1 PLWERSGLA
10 QIKTDNGVSLTWD
23 DGTTRCTLLLPHDK
37 TDPFTLTAIDSSG
50 RSAPQRLAAAK
61 TSDLAQ
67 RQARWTNQKPIAR
80 LPRSLEAL
88 TLGMARA
95 DVERMLPGGADLV
108 RRDIDQGLLAVYP
121 GQPRVVTDIVIRGIV
136 ARFDSS
142 NLLTELRIRYAD
154 FPG

>member
-1 PLWERSGLA
+1 
-10 QIKTDNGVSLTWD
+10 
-23 DGTTRCTLLLPHDK
+23 
-37 TDPFTLTAIDSSG
+37 
-50 RSAPQRLAAAK
+50 
-61 TSDLAQ
+61 
-67 RQARWTNQKPIAR
+67 IAR

-154 FPG
+154 YPGKSGGLKKKVDKSQASHGQGAALALTAGLDAELPVRKGASSSTQLWHDDVTLLTCTAAAGSLEVAVRNCPPAHAD